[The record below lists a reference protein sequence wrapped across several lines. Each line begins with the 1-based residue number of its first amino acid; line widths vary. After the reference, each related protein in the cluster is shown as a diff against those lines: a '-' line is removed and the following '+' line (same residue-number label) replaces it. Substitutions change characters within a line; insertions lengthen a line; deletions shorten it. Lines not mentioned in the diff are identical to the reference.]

1 MSENEVMPVVIDNGT
16 GMVKA
21 GIAGDDSPKSVFPS
35 VIGVPTNKSI
45 VGNQEGEIFIGQ
57 QAVNK
62 KGQCTLRNPIE
73 HGIVTSWDD
82 MTKIWN
88 HTFYTELRQNPS
100 EAPVLLTEA
109 PKNPKPNREKMT
121 EIMFETF
128 DVPSM
133 YIQIQAVLSLYAS
146 GRTTGMVFDC
156 GDGVAHT
163 VPIVEGRAIK
173 PSIMRINLAGRDM
186 TEWMQQLLQKHHGLD
201 LFSSSNKEIAREI
214 KEKLCYVAV
223 DIAKERAK
231 TNVDKEYMLPN
242 GEKVMI
248 GVPRYECPECLFD
261 PQMAGKSDDVIGIHK
276 IIANT
281 IASCDINLRASL
293 YESIVLSGGTTCF
306 EGLPDR
312 LTKEV
317 KALVP
322 PDATVKVISPPERKY
337 SVWIGGS
344 ILASLGQFQ
353 KEWMTKAEYDETG
366 SSLVHTKCI

>member
-1 MSENEVMPVVIDNGT
+1 
-16 GMVKA
+16 
-21 GIAGDDSPKSVFPS
+21 
-35 VIGVPTNKSI
+35 
-45 VGNQEGEIFIGQ
+45 
-57 QAVNK
+57 
-62 KGQCTLRNPIE
+62 
-73 HGIVTSWDD
+73 
-82 MTKIWN
+82 MTKLWN

-146 GRTTGMVFDC
+146 GRTTGMVFDS
-156 GDGVAHT
+156 GDGVSHT
-163 VPIVEGRAIK
+163 VPIVEGRAIRH
-173 PSIMRINLAGRDM
+173 SIMRINLAGRDM
-186 TEWMQQLLQKHHGLD
+186 TEWMQQLLQKHNGLD
-201 LFSSSNKEIAREI
+201 LLSSSNKEIAREI
-214 KEKLCYVAV
+214 KEKLCYVAL
-223 DIAKERAK
+223 DIQKERAK
-231 TNVDKEYMLPN
+231 TDVDKEFMLPN

-281 IASCDINLRASL
+281 IASCDLSVRAGL

-306 EGLPDR
+306 EGLPER
-312 LTKEV
+312 LTNEV

-322 PDATVKVISPPERKY
+322 ADATVKIISPPERKY

-366 SSLVHTKCI
+366 ATLVHTKCQ